1 MATDDVPGANEAN
14 NDHLRMG
21 CWAEADQGKS
31 LIFVKSTED
40 DRVIYDVFDLTHEPI
55 VQWPDAMAIDDFK
68 KHFTYDPKQLNQRS
82 LNSIRWTWH
91 DKTPFP
97 WNKVIK
103 QGARDIAGYADVE
116 DQLAEAR
123 KVEAARKRL
132 HRKRDVEVVRDPHTG
147 VPKEVEKEDAA
158 VAEAE
163 VDDGDGMTAAQ
174 RVAAIRKL
182 DPKAFDPKMHEH
194 QIEKELPK
202 SGAGVGIIKRIQSAF
217 DAFKNPKG

>member
-1 MATDDVPGANEAN
+1 MATDDVPGANAEN
-14 NDHLRMG
+14 DDHLHMG

-68 KHFTYDPKQLNQRS
+68 KHFTYDPKQLNQRALS
-82 LNSIRWTWH
+82 SIRWTWH

-97 WNKVIK
+97 WSKVIK
-103 QGARDIAGYADVE
+103 QGARDVASYADVE
-116 DQLAEAR
+116 DQLKEAD
-123 KVEAARKRL
+123 KVRESRKRL
-132 HRKRDVEVVRDPHTG
+132 NRKRVTEKKVNPLTG
-147 VPKEVEKEDAA
+147 VPEEVEVETP

-182 DPKAFDPKMHEH
+182 DPKAFDPAMHEH
-194 QIEKELPK
+194 HVEKELPK
-202 SGAGVGIIKRIQSAF
+202 GGAAPGIIKRLQSALS
-217 DAFKNPKG
+217 AFKNPPKG